1 MSKSCFKRWQILHQQ
16 LRSRGAPQAAGGG
29 GAQRGQSGGSAGEGP
44 QPPAFVAGGG
54 TSGPC
59 GEGTQKPSRRRETGP
74 DKSPLHGCKSP
85 RCCYFIY
92 RCPREDCLLL
102 QNFKLPSPPPLFLPF
117 PPVAASGG
125 PRSHSAAYRPNPPAL
140 RPGGPRLSLPPSLC
154 GWKNKPF
161 SPETAHERLILMSG

>member
-1 MSKSCFKRWQILHQQ
+1 MLHQQ
-16 LRSRGAPQAAGGG
+16 FRPRNCRAPEPGAPQAAGGG
-29 GAQRGQSGGSAGEGP
+29 GAQRGQSGGSAGEGL

-59 GEGTQKPSRRRETGP
+59 GEGTQKPSRRREMGP

-102 QNFKLPSPPPLFLPF
+102 QNFKLFFPPPF
-117 PPVAASGG
+117 PS
-125 PRSHSAAYRPNPPAL
+125 
-140 RPGGPRLSLPPSLC
+140 
-154 GWKNKPF
+154 F
-161 SPETAHERLILMSG
+161 SPRCCQQRSLVPQCRVQTEPTCAPGRGAAPEPPTIPVWTEK